1 MPRKTKQRDSVALQ
15 QLQVEWVSP
24 SILKP
29 NEYNPNRQTE
39 DEFEMLKTSMR
50 EDGFTTPV
58 LVLTDGAIVDGEH
71 RWRAAQELGM
81 KKIQVVRVNMT
92 EAQRRIATMRHNRAR
107 GQDDT
112 SAVAD
117 LMLDL
122 EKLGQLDWDQDAL
135 RLSDE
140 EIRRLVDMADT
151 VAEDLSRGHEFNQ
164 AWEPVERS
172 TYEPPEKTGEPV
184 SYSRP
189 VSSVSESTDGGEAL
203 SPASPEG
210 GKADSE
216 GEDAP
221 ELEPMT
227 RRQYVITLSEA
238 EVVDRVLGE
247 HAAARLFQ
255 LCVEA
260 EKHDW

>member
-1 MPRKTKQRDSVALQ
+1 MPKQRQKSIALQ
-15 QLQVEWVSP
+15 ELQVEYVSA
-24 SILKP
+24 SELKP

-39 DEFEMLKTSMR
+39 DEFEMLKASMR
-50 EDGFTTPV
+50 EDGFTQPI
-58 LVLTDGAIVDGEH
+58 LCLQDGTIVDGEH
-71 RWRAAQELGM
+71 RWRAAQELGYERVP
-81 KKIQVVRVNMT
+81 VVKVSMT

-112 SAVAD
+112 SLVGA
-117 LMLDL
+117 LFLDL
-122 EKLGQLDWDQDAL
+122 EKLGALDWAQEAL

-140 EIRRLVDMADT
+140 EVRRLVAMADT
-151 VAEDLSRGHEFNQ
+151 VAEDLSRGHEFSQ

-172 TYEPPEKTGEPV
+172 TYQPPPKLEEHI

-189 VSSVSESTDGGEAL
+189 VPAEELVANATSDKDGSE
-203 SPASPEG
+203 PERV
-210 GKADSE
+210 
-216 GEDAP
+216 P
-221 ELEPMT
+221 EPMT

-247 HAAARLFQ
+247 QAARRLYE

-260 EKHDW
+260 EKHGW

>member
-1 MPRKTKQRDSVALQ
+1 M
-15 QLQVEWVSP
+15 SP
-24 SILKP
+24 SDLKP

-39 DEFEMLKTSMR
+39 DEFEMLKASMR

-58 LVLTDGAIVDGEH
+58 LILTNNTIVDGEH

-81 KKIQVVRVNMT
+81 EKIPVVRVNMT

-112 SAVAD
+112 SAVAE
-117 LMLDL
+117 LMIDL
-122 EKLGQLDWDQDAL
+122 EKLGQLDWAQDAL

-140 EIRRLVDMADT
+140 EVRRLVDMADT
-151 VAEDLSRGHEFNQ
+151 VAEDLSRGHEFSQ

-172 TYEPPEKTGEPV
+172 TYEPPEKPGEPV

-189 VSSVSESTDGGEAL
+189 VCLTGRPVLSISEHGEGREAV
-203 SPASPEG
+203 SPAVAEG
-210 GKADSE
+210 GKVDSK
-216 GEDAP
+216 GEDSP
-221 ELEPMT
+221 EPEPMT
-227 RRQYVITLSEA
+227 RRQYVITLSEV

-247 HAAARLFQ
+247 HAAARLYQ

-260 EKHDW
+260 EKHGW